1 MNRLYA
7 YAKEEWTKINKKTV
21 DKSGILYQRYSPN
34 EIFLYVPVVGRV
46 KNDMQRNTLKGPD
59 EWVKYIDAHIK
70 EDLSVISLAENYNY
84 SVRHF
89 SNTFELYF
97 GIRPGRYIKKRKLYL
112 AASELKNENVDIQQ
126 LVDKF
131 GLQSEDDFRKSF
143 FAEFHSYPEKY
154 SGMEYKAEDM
164 KQYYSRLKETTLIT
178 YTNIQDFSMYGKN
191 VCVGVGAELENHEL
205 LENIVME
212 LKSKAGVEEETKVVV
227 WQTLAE
233 SEEKACLVGSEGMLP
248 QSKEEGYIKVVIK
261 GGRYAVMESQS
272 SSEEETLLDTYRM
285 LYRCAFGGWIREN
298 QVRMDFHR
306 LTFVRYHNGKLYF
319 YIPVN
324 A

>member
-21 DKSGILYQRYSPN
+21 NKSGILYQRYSPN

-143 FAEFHSYPEKY
+143 FAEFHSYPENY

-178 YTNIQDFSMYGKN
+178 YTNIQEFSMYGKN

-306 LTFVRYHNGKLYF
+306 LTFVRYQNGKLYF